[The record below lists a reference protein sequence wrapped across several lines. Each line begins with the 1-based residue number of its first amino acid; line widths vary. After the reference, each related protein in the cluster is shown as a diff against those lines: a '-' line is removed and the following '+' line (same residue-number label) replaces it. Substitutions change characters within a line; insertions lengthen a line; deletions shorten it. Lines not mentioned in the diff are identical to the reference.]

1 MKIEIMIYVYMAIC
15 VSMIAFNIVY
25 IFVLRGRNKNLDKNS
40 SYFKEDISKQ
50 IENINDGGEVDKKHK
65 KKLYFKLKRVSKL
78 TAFDKALEELSVTDK
93 DGVQKY
99 ICQIYSVF
107 LYLATKYSKSDKIKA
122 AYFPYVVAKYE
133 IINQKNLTLMLDLML
148 DMLRSDSVYC
158 RENALSAIYSTKDC
172 NAVVKAL
179 KIIDTNKSFH
189 HPKLI
194 CDGLAEFGGDK
205 NVLADSLLFCFDD
218 FSVTMQLNIL
228 NFLRFGGIRK
238 DGKMLEILKDETAD
252 NELRYSAIRY
262 FEKFYNEDAKETL
275 QAFAE
280 GNKDL
285 PWQYQAIASSALKT
299 YQDQKTNKILK
310 NNLSSSNWY
319 VRLNSAKSCEALGFT
334 YGELIDIF
342 DGDDRYAREIIRY
355 RLDRHEAEK
364 AAVTKCKLNIWIQLK
379 TYLTLST
386 VSL

>member
-179 KIIDTNKSFH
+179 KIIDTNNNFH

-299 YQDQKTNKILK
+299 YQDQKTDKILK

-364 AAVTKCKLNIWIQLK
+364 AAVTKC
-379 TYLTLST
+379 
-386 VSL
+386 